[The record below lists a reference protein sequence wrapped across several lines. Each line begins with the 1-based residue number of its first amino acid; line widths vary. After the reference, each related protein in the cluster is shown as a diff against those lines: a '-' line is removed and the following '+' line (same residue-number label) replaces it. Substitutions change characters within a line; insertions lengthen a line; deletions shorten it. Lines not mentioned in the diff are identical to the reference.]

1 MKSKFTAEERMKI
14 GKMIYDRDLTLPMAA
29 AKYGINMYTARDYLR
44 MYKASINAVIPVKN
58 RTSREGRSY
67 ENMSRNELMDELMA
81 LKKRLDEKEGSE
93 DKITTRT

>member
-44 MYKASINAVIPVKN
+44 MYKASINAVVPVKM
-58 RTSREGRSY
+58 RSSREGRSY

-81 LKKRLDEKEGSE
+81 LKMLLEEKEGAE
-93 DKITTRT
+93 DNNT